1 MTRAGYQPRI
11 LNAFI
16 DPDAG
21 QNVSYA
27 AMAEANGSG
36 SGWPGFVG
44 QLNKTFMLVR
54 DAFGYALPGGVFL
67 AIGLICKGYT
77 LSQIQSL
84 LSPYTLP
91 PWAAFIAVVAACYA
105 AGHVMAGVAYWFF
118 DVLKYIVWM
127 LDRHWKHLPDLM
139 KNWLADNPTEVTKEA
154 LAKRVQHPD
163 LFNILDRRETGT
175 LTAGSMAAALLV
187 GWYVFCHAQWS
198 ISQILFWAG
207 LFMAID
213 FLTGLSHL
221 RRVAKAVR
229 DAEISSPNPDPDLS
243 KLLEDFFTAA
253 TKLLKKLAP

>member
-1 MTRAGYQPRI
+1 
-11 LNAFI
+11 
-16 DPDAG
+16 
-21 QNVSYA
+21 
-27 AMAEANGSG
+27 MAEANGSG

-91 PWAAFIAVVAACYA
+91 SWAAFIAVVAACYA
-105 AGHVMAGVAYWFF
+105 AGSVMAGVAYLFF
-118 DVLKYIVWM
+118 DLFKYIVWM
-127 LDRHWKHLPDLM
+127 LDRHGKHAPALM
-139 KNWLADNPTEVTKEA
+139 KGWLDDNPTEVTKEA
-154 LAKRVQHPD
+154 LEKRAQHPD
-163 LFNILDRRETGT
+163 LFNTLDRRET
-175 LTAGSMAAALLV
+175 LTVMAGSMAAALLV

-213 FLTGLSHL
+213 FLTGLSHV
-221 RRVAKAVR
+221 RRVAKAVLG
-229 DAEISSPNPDPDLS
+229 AKVAAPAPDPNFS
-243 KLLEDFFTAA
+243 KLLAELITAA
-253 TKLLKKLAP
+253 TKLLNKLAP